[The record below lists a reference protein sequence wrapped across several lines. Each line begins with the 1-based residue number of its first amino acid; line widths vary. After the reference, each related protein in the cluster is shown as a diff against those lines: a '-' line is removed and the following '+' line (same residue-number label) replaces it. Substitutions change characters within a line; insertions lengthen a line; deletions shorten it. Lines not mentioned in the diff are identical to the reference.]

1 MLSKLF
7 AVLGLPLTFTL
18 AGHVS
23 AAAIT
28 VVECV
33 DADGASSF
41 RDRYPPGTVQTG
53 ALQIRNATASAD
65 GSLEEVASEN
75 PVLLYVVP
83 ECDTCDLVRNLLQKH
98 SIPYDE
104 VDVQDNA
111 KRQENLKALSGSL
124 VVPAVTIGATVLT
137 DYSETGLD
145 NALTQA
151 GYPACAV
158 E

>member
-1 MLSKLF
+1 MLSRLF
-7 AVLGLPLTFTL
+7 VTLGPALTLAL

-33 DADGASSF
+33 DAAGAASF
-41 RDRYPPGTVQTG
+41 RDRCPPGTVQTG
-53 ALQIRNATASAD
+53 ELQIHNATVAAD

-83 ECDTCDLVRNLLQKH
+83 ECDACDLVRNLLQKR

-111 KRQENLKALSGSL
+111 ERQENLKALSGGL

-137 DYSETGLD
+137 GYSKTGLD

-151 GYPACAV
+151 GYPARAV